1 VEEEVDLGTN
11 GTPKRAAAGRDSGF
25 SMLEM
30 VLSLV
35 VVMILAAIAL
45 PDFYRAY
52 RIYQLNSSA
61 TRLAGLLKLTR
72 FEGIR
77 RNKQVAFQVQQTGT
91 DWLAWSDPDN
101 DGIADITETQD
112 PIIAPIALLP
122 AGVPPSPDA
131 IIAAVGVGGPALN
144 TVSGANATI
153 TFDQRGAVFFGAQ
166 PLSIYVLYLGNAA
179 YPDYGYRAVVLLP
192 SGVTQ
197 VWSAPVD
204 GPWNRIG

>member
-1 VEEEVDLGTN
+1 LGTN
-11 GTPKRAAAGRDSGF
+11 GTAKRAAAGHDSGF

-77 RNKQVAFQVQQTGT
+77 RNKLVAFQVQQTGT
-91 DWLAWSDPDN
+91 DWLAWSDPDQ

-112 PIIAPIALLP
+112 PIIAPISLLP
-122 AGVPPSPDA
+122 AGAPPSPDA
-131 IIAAVGVGGPALN
+131 ITAGVGGGALN
-144 TVSGANATI
+144 TISGANATI

-166 PLSIYVLYLGNAA
+166 PLSIYILYLGNAA
-179 YPDYGYRAVVLLP
+179 FPDYGYRAVVLLP

-197 VWSAPVD
+197 VWSAPVG

>member
-11 GTPKRAAAGRDSGF
+11 VIPKRAAASRDSGF

-77 RNKQVAFQVQQTGT
+77 RNSLVSFQVQQTGT
-91 DWLAWSDPDN
+91 DWLAWSDPDR

-112 PIIAPIALLP
+112 PIIAPISLLP
-122 AGVPPSPDA
+122 ASAPPSPDA
-131 IIAAVGVGGPALN
+131 ITAALGGGAVLN
-144 TVSGANATI
+144 TLSGANATI
-153 TFDQRGAVFFGAQ
+153 TFDQRGAVVFAA
-166 PLSIYVLYLGNAA
+166 PPPAIYVLYLGNTA

-197 VWSAPVD
+197 VWSAPVG

>member
-1 VEEEVDLGTN
+1 
-11 GTPKRAAAGRDSGF
+11 
-25 SMLEM
+25 MLEM

-77 RNKQVAFQVQQTGT
+77 RNKLVAFQVQQTGT
-91 DWLAWSDPDN
+91 DWLVWSDPDR

-112 PIIAPIALLP
+112 PILAPISLLP
-122 AGVPPSPDA
+122 AGAPPNPAA
-131 IIAAVGVGGPALN
+131 ITAGVGGGGLN
-144 TVSGANATI
+144 TISGANATI

-197 VWSAPVD
+197 VWSAPVG
-204 GPWNRIG
+204 GPWTRIG

>member
-11 GTPKRAAAGRDSGF
+11 GTPKRPTARRDSGF

-30 VLSLV
+30 VLSLI

-45 PDFYRAY
+45 PDFNRAY
-52 RIYQLNSSA
+52 RVYQLNSSA

-77 RNKQVAFQVQQTGT
+77 RNSVVSFQVQQTGT

-112 PIIAPIALLP
+112 PILAPITLLP
-122 AGVPPSPDA
+122 AGAPPSPDA
-131 IIAAVGVGGPALN
+131 ITAALGGAALN
-144 TVSGANATI
+144 TISGANATI
-153 TFDQRGAVFFGAQ
+153 TFDQRGAVAAAG
-166 PLSIYVLYLGNAA
+166 PGLTIYVLYLGNAA
-179 YPDYGYRAVVLLP
+179 YPDYGYRAVLLLP
-192 SGVTQ
+192 SGSTQ
-197 VWSAPVD
+197 VWSAPVG